1 MRDFLRLKKFWEMEK
16 IGKSPWLNSAIVNYY
31 RADAMLCADWL
42 VSITYFIF
50 WDFIGLGKL
59 SYIF

>member
-1 MRDFLRLKKFWEMEK
+1 MEK

-31 RADAMLCADWL
+31 RADAMLFADSL

-50 WDFIGLGKL
+50 WDFIGLDKL

>member
-1 MRDFLRLKKFWEMEK
+1 MKK
-16 IGKSPWLNSAIVNYY
+16 IGKSPWLIPPLSTDY

-50 WDFIGLGKL
+50 WDFIGLDKL